1 MTGSEAAETSTAED
15 HLPKSAA
22 ASLRD
27 KIVERRRVKAKKKL
41 QRKLFVCLFIC
52 LFVCLFICFFFSF
65 IHSFVYNSGAKVAAV
80 VMKLTEYVGNGYEMM
95 LFNFRQ
101 NLAKK

>member
-27 KIVERRRVKAKKKL
+27 KIVERSRRVKAKKKL

-52 LFVCLFICFFFSF
+52 LFVYLFFFVY
-65 IHSFVYNSGAKVAAV
+65 SFVC
-80 VMKLTEYVGNGYEMM
+80 L
-95 LFNFRQ
+95 
-101 NLAKK
+101 